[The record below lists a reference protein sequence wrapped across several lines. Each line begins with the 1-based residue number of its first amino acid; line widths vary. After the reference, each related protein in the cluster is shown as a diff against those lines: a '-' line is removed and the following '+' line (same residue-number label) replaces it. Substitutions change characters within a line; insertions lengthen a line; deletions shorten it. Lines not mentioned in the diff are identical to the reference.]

1 MLMIF
6 PRRGSVQANGVTL
19 RGHETVFAPCI
30 YWQTAV
36 FSVKIQHVGKGQ
48 ALAGQTTPTRHAVS
62 MQRKIIVSAEH
73 STPPH
78 RREFLRCGMTGLASL
93 SLPGL
98 LKLRAEA
105 GTQSRERT
113 ALIVVWLH
121 GGASHLETYDPKPDA
136 PDEYRG
142 PFSPISTKVPGTQI
156 CELLPRHAAIADK
169 FTILRSMVHTG
180 ICHNQGAQEMFSG
193 RGVRDFRLKPEHP
206 DCLTI
211 ASYLRHDAKRAIPNY
226 VGAGQIP
233 YIGSAYLGLEYEAFR
248 VTGNPNDP

>member
-78 RREFLRCGMTGLASL
+78 RREFLRCGMTGSEVTVDPDHRGHRILNADQY
-93 SLPGL
+93 
-98 LKLRAEA
+98 EA
-105 GTQSRERT
+105 GTK
-113 ALIVVWLH
+113 W
-121 GGASHLETYDPKPDA
+121 DP
-136 PDEYRG
+136 
-142 PFSPISTKVPGTQI
+142 
-156 CELLPRHAAIADK
+156 
-169 FTILRSMVHTG
+169 
-180 ICHNQGAQEMFSG
+180 
-193 RGVRDFRLKPEHP
+193 
-206 DCLTI
+206 
-211 ASYLRHDAKRAIPNY
+211 
-226 VGAGQIP
+226 
-233 YIGSAYLGLEYEAFR
+233 
-248 VTGNPNDP
+248 